1 MPEALFVPCPQPQA
15 SSDAA
20 ASVSWGSDALLLI
33 KATWVQG
40 AKREGTMSLFVFSCH
55 NSFGLIFLLKMM
67 VNMNKLINQ
76 CSHPI
81 KCCTWLQQLAAAPSV
96 DSLCVG

>member
-1 MPEALFVPCPQPQA
+1 
-15 SSDAA
+15 
-20 ASVSWGSDALLLI
+20 
-33 KATWVQG
+33 
-40 AKREGTMSLFVFSCH
+40 MSLFVFSCH

-96 DSLCVG
+96 DSLHVG